1 MRSTP
6 AYVNLE
12 SDHCGQCGEE
22 STRVVAPPRDE
33 EIAQWTAELTAFTE
47 LYRSAEVAG
56 SAEAVSH
63 AGWHA
68 GARLGT
74 STASGRL
81 LAYNDSG
88 VEAEC
93 VFREGDH
100 PLFNIMS
107 RGYGAD
113 TAERGFG
120 VWSSRPGV
128 LGAVDTGVRR
138 LEVADA
144 DGVVVP
150 ADIVAHTFAVDV
162 DLGPT
167 PQTVDEVFAPWD
179 PPELT
184 VRVYGEDDALRY
196 EGPLLGV

>member
-1 MRSTP
+1 M
-6 AYVNLE
+6 
-12 SDHCGQCGEE
+12 
-22 STRVVAPPRDE
+22 APPRDE
-33 EIAQWTAELTAFTE
+33 EITQWTAELTAFTE

-56 SAEAVSH
+56 SEEAVSH

-93 VFREGDH
+93 VFREGDQ

-107 RGYGAD
+107 HGYGAD
-113 TAERGFG
+113 TAERGFA

-144 DGVVVP
+144 DGVVIP

-162 DLGPT
+162 DLGST

-196 EGPLLGV
+196 EGPLLSA

>member
-1 MRSTP
+1 M
-6 AYVNLE
+6 
-12 SDHCGQCGEE
+12 
-22 STRVVAPPRDE
+22 APPRDE
-33 EIAQWTAELTAFTE
+33 QVAQWTAELTAFAE
-47 LYRSAEVAG
+47 LYSQAEQTG

-68 GARLGT
+68 GARLRPGT
-74 STASGRL
+74 ANGRL
-81 LAYNDSG
+81 LAYHDSG

-93 VFREGDH
+93 LFREGERT
-100 PLFNIMS
+100 LFNIMS
-107 RGYGAD
+107 GGYQAD

-120 VWSSRPGV
+120 MWSSRPGV
-128 LGAVDTGVRR
+128 LGAIEPGVSR

-144 DGVVVP
+144 DGVVIA

-162 DLGPT
+162 DLGPE

-184 VRVYGEDDALRY
+184 VRVYGEGDTLRF
-196 EGPLLGV
+196 EGPLFAA